1 LSLWYFDCRLAPAV
15 GVIRILDMNT
25 SWNLSRRH
33 FIRLAGGATL
43 LSLLPFRLRGELP
56 DFDTVSIF
64 HTTDLHGNI
73 LPTSTYDG
81 VPDVGGLA
89 RCATRLKQWRRQMP
103 HHLTFDAGDLYQGTE
118 VGLRTEGEVMIRCLN
133 HLDFDGWVIGNHEF
147 DWGLDAVAR
156 AVQGSA
162 MPVLS
167 ANSSVDGVVAGKHP
181 RGEHPFGNLAPYVI
195 REVNGY
201 RIALIGLTTPNMPN
215 WFLPELLKGY
225 VALDP
230 AESARRAIDAILPE
244 KPDAIIAV
252 SHMGISRWRT
262 EDNDANRL
270 QSVIQK
276 CPEIDVILAGHTHQH
291 LSNERIGRA
300 VYTQANYFGIH
311 LGRVDLVFDQN
322 SRQLIHAQPITSY
335 MDSTV
340 PLDGEIIA
348 LTANDIEEAEVFLD
362 TPIGVLADELA
373 IQSQPGSP
381 SPLERLIGAAILEG
395 LRRRGNKVD
404 GAIHGLLFQDDPHP
418 AGPKTVRDMWSI
430 IPFENFTVLADL
442 DREELLTVL
451 AEVSRIRG
459 HRSLMGMAMTVS
471 GRGDGLTIADV
482 RTADGQPLQPNRRY
496 TVALNSYDAAGGG
509 SRFPQLREILRRPET
524 NRRLLPYQT
533 RALLVEYFQDKETVS
548 LADLKG

>member
-1 LSLWYFDCRLAPAV
+1 
-15 GVIRILDMNT
+15 MNQ
-25 SWNLSRRH
+25 SWSLSRRH
-33 FIRLAGGATL
+33 FLRLAGGAAL
-43 LSLLPFRLRGELP
+43 LSLLPLRLRGELP

-89 RCATRLKQWRRQMP
+89 RCATRLKQWRRMQP
-103 HHLTFDAGDLYQGTE
+103 HTLTVDAGDLYQGTQ
-118 VGLRTEGEVMIRCLN
+118 VGLQTEGEVMIRCLN
-133 HLDFDGWVIGNHEF
+133 HLDFDGWVLGNHEF
-147 DWGLDAVAR
+147 DWGLEPLAR
-156 AVQGSA
+156 AVKESA

-167 ANSSVDGVVAGKHP
+167 ANSSVDGIEAGMHP
-181 RGEHPFGNLAPYVI
+181 RGEHPFGNLAPTLI

-201 RIALIGLTTPNMPN
+201 RIALVGLTTPNMPN

-230 AESARRAIDAILPE
+230 AELARRAIDAILPE

-262 EDNDANRL
+262 DDNDANRL
-270 QSVIQK
+270 QSVMQK
-276 CPEIDVILAGHTHQH
+276 CPEIDIIIAGHTHQH

-311 LGRVDLVFDQN
+311 LGRVDLVFDKN
-322 SRQLIHAQPITSY
+322 SRKLIHAQPITSY

-340 PLDGEIIA
+340 PLDPEIIA
-348 LTANDIEEAEVFLD
+348 LTASDVEEAEAYLD
-362 TPIGVLADELA
+362 TPIGVLKDDLA
-373 IQSQPGSP
+373 IRSEPGSP
-381 SPLERLIGAAILEG
+381 SALEKLIGAAIIDG
-395 LRRRGNKVD
+395 LRRRGTTID
-404 GAIHGLLFQDDPHP
+404 GAIHGLLFQDDAHP

-442 DREELLTVL
+442 NQEELLTVL
-451 AEVSRIRG
+451 SEVSRIRG
-459 HRSLMGMAMTVS
+459 HRSLMGMTMEVS
-471 GRGDGLTIADV
+471 GRGDGLTVRNV
-482 RTADGQPLQPNRRY
+482 RTGNGQPLPANRRV

-509 SRFPQLREILRRPET
+509 SRFHLLREILRRPET
-524 NRRLLPYQT
+524 NRRMLPYQT
-533 RALLVEYFQDKETVS
+533 RALLVEFFQERGTVS
-548 LADLKG
+548 LEDLRKV